1 MPGSIP
7 TSLTT
12 SSNASLIPLAL
23 IRMLYIGRASNS
35 LDHPYDDFHMA
46 VVTQVDMNLS
56 ILFACFIF
64 LKPFM
69 DGLQTGLLASD
80 IHILDPKKS
89 HSTGSGSAGFAMGS
103 WSKMKRYGPSK
114 NGVDLGPHRRLGT
127 QETLEDHTIVTIDQ
141 PEQVH
146 HRPDVRDEIESERT
160 SERGAKDAIKKTT
173 VIAQHYETRPDQS
186 VGSGRTREKSK
197 DDVEMYVV
205 C

>member
-1 MPGSIP
+1 M
-7 TSLTT
+7 TNKTVHV
-12 SSNASLIPLAL
+12 SLIPLAV

-35 LDHPYDDFHMA
+35 PDHPYDDFHMA

-103 WSKMKRYGPSK
+103 WSKNKRSGPSK

-146 HRPDVRDEIESERT
+146 HRPDVRDERESERT
-160 SERGAKDAIKKTT
+160 SERAAKDAIKKTT
-173 VIAQHYETRPDQS
+173 VIAQHYESRPNQT
-186 VGSGRTREKSK
+186 VGGGRKKEKSK
-197 DDVEMYVV
+197 DDIERFAD

>member
-1 MPGSIP
+1 
-7 TSLTT
+7 
-12 SSNASLIPLAL
+12 
-23 IRMLYIGRASNS
+23 MLYIGRASNS
-35 LDHPYDDFHMA
+35 LDHPYDDFHTA

-89 HSTGSGSAGFAMGS
+89 HSTGSGSAAFAMGS
-103 WSKMKRYGPSK
+103 WSKHKRSGPSK

-141 PEQVH
+141 PEQAH
-146 HRPDVRDEIESERT
+146 HRPDVRDEIEFERT

-173 VIAQHYETRPDQS
+173 VIAQHYETRPDQT
-186 VGSGRTREKSK
+186 VGGGRKKEKSK
-197 DDVEMYVV
+197 DDIGMFAV

>member
-1 MPGSIP
+1 
-7 TSLTT
+7 
-12 SSNASLIPLAL
+12 
-23 IRMLYIGRASNS
+23 
-35 LDHPYDDFHMA
+35 
-46 VVTQVDMNLS
+46 
-56 ILFACFIF
+56 
-64 LKPFM
+64 M

-103 WSKMKRYGPSK
+103 WSKNKRSGPSK

-146 HRPDVRDEIESERT
+146 HLPDLKPEIESERI

-173 VIAQHYETRPDQS
+173 VIAQHYETRPDKDI
-186 VGSGRTREKSK
+186 GSGRKREKRK
-197 DDVEMYVV
+197 DDVEMFVV

>member
-1 MPGSIP
+1 
-7 TSLTT
+7 
-12 SSNASLIPLAL
+12 
-23 IRMLYIGRASNS
+23 MLYIGRASDS

-56 ILFACFIF
+56 IVFACFIF

-103 WSKMKRYGPSK
+103 WSKNKRSGPSK

-141 PEQVH
+141 PGQVH
-146 HRPDVRDEIESERT
+146 HRPDVVDEIEFDRT
-160 SERGAKDAIKKTT
+160 SARGRKDAIKKTT
-173 VIAQHYETRPDQS
+173 VIAQHYETRPDES
-186 VGSGRTREKSK
+186 IGSGSKRGKSK
-197 DDVEMYVV
+197 DDVEMYAVY
-205 C
+205 

>member
-1 MPGSIP
+1 M
-7 TSLTT
+7 
-12 SSNASLIPLAL
+12 IPLAL

-35 LDHPYDDFHMA
+35 LDHPYDDLHMA

-89 HSTGSGSAGFAMGS
+89 HSTGSGSAGGFAMGS
-103 WSKMKRYGPSK
+103 WSKIKRSGPSK

-146 HRPDVRDEIESERT
+146 RRPDVRGKMESERT

-173 VIAQHYETRPDQS
+173 VIAQHYESRPDQT
-186 VGSGRTREKSK
+186 VGVGAGGRKNEKSK
-197 DDVEMYVV
+197 DDIEMFSVR
-205 C
+205 